1 MTWANPEFFILLLLV
16 PIIAF
21 GYWWY
26 FRTKRLKALTFS
38 DTSDMGNLPGNWR
51 RYFVWTSPI
60 LSIVALILIIIALA
74 RPQTVNETIER
85 KTEGI
90 DIVVVLDLSTS
101 MLAEDLRPNR
111 FIAAKNLTSDFIDN
125 RPNDRIG
132 LVIFR
137 RQSFTLVPPTTD
149 YRLLKDKLQTLEM
162 DITEDGTAIGMGI
175 ATAVNRLRNSTAV
188 SKVIILL
195 TDGENNAGEVDPVT
209 ASDLALAHDIRLYTI
224 GVSTEG
230 TAPYPVD
237 DPVFGKRYHPIRVD
251 IDERML
257 TSIAEKTGGRYFRA
271 RDTEALAN
279 IYTSIDELET
289 SELEEIIYLDRKEH
303 YSVFL
308 LSGVLTLLFG
318 LAAEKVLFRTEL
330 H

>member
-1 MTWANPEFFILLLLV
+1 MTWANPEFFILLILV
-16 PIIAF
+16 PAYAV
-21 GYWWY
+21 GYLWV
-26 FRTKRLKALTFS
+26 TKSKRVQALTFS
-38 DTSDMGNLPGNWR
+38 DINDMGELPGNWR
-51 RYFVWTSPI
+51 KYGMWASPF
-60 LSIVALILIIIALA
+60 LSAVALMLIILALA
-74 RPQTVNETIER
+74 RPQTVNETVER
-85 KTEGI
+85 RTEGI

-111 FIAAKNLTSDFIDN
+111 FTAAKNLTSDFIDN

-149 YRLLKDKLQTLEM
+149 YGLLKEKLQTLEM

-175 ATAVNRLRNSTAV
+175 ATAVNRLRTSSTA

-209 ASDLALAHDIRLYTI
+209 ASDLADAHSIRLYTI

-230 TAPYPVD
+230 TAPYPVE

-251 IDERML
+251 IDEDML
-257 TSIAEKTGGRYFRA
+257 TDIAEKTGGRYFRA

-279 IYTSIDELET
+279 IYASIDELET
-289 SELEEIIYLDRKEH
+289 SELEEIIYLDRKE
-303 YSVFL
+303 YYQWFL
-308 LSGVLTLLFG
+308 LSGVLVLLVG
-318 LAAEKVLFRTEL
+318 LGSEKVLFRSEL

>member
-1 MTWANPEFFILLLLV
+1 MTWASPEFFILLILLPAYAV
-16 PIIAF
+16 

-26 FRTKRLKALTFS
+26 LKSKRIQALTFS
-38 DTSDMGNLPGNWR
+38 DTQNMGQLPGNWR
-51 RYFVWTSPI
+51 KYGIWASPI
-60 LSIVALILIIIALA
+60 LSTIALLLVILALA

-85 KTEGI
+85 RTEGI

-149 YRLLKDKLQTLEM
+149 YTLLKEKLQTLEM

-175 ATAVNRLRNSTAV
+175 ATAVNRLRTSSAV

-209 ASDLALAHDIRLYTI
+209 ASDLADAHDIRLYTI

-230 TAPYPVD
+230 TAPYPVE

-251 IDERML
+251 IDEDML
-257 TSIAEKTGGRYFRA
+257 TDIAEKTGGRYFRA

-279 IYTSIDELET
+279 IYASIDELET

-303 YSVFL
+303 YHWFL
-308 LSGVLTLLFG
+308 LSGVLVLLVG
-318 LAAEKVLFRTEL
+318 LGSEKVFFRTEL

>member
-1 MTWANPEFFILLLLV
+1 MTWASPEFFLLLILV
-16 PIIAF
+16 PVYAV

-26 FRTKRLKALTFS
+26 LKSKRVQALTFS
-38 DTSDMGNLPGNWR
+38 DTKDMGELPGNWR
-51 RYFVWTSPI
+51 KYGVWTSPI
-60 LSIVALILIIIALA
+60 FSAIALLLVVLALA
-74 RPQTVNETIER
+74 RPQTVNETVER
-85 KTEGI
+85 RTEGI

-149 YRLLKDKLQTLEM
+149 YALLKEKLQTLEM

-175 ATAVNRLRNSTAV
+175 ATAVNRLRTSSAA

-209 ASDLALAHDIRLYTI
+209 ASDLADAHDIRLYTI

-230 TAPYPVD
+230 TAPYPVE

-251 IDERML
+251 IDEDML
-257 TSIAEKTGGRYFRA
+257 TDIAEKTGGRYFRA

-279 IYTSIDELET
+279 IYASIDELET

-303 YSVFL
+303 YQWFL
-308 LSGVLTLLFG
+308 LSGVVVLLIG
-318 LAAEKVLFRTEL
+318 LGSDKVLFRTEL

>member
-1 MTWANPEFFILLLLV
+1 MTWASPEFFLLLILV
-16 PIIAF
+16 PVYAV

-26 FRTKRLKALTFS
+26 LKSKRVQALTFS
-38 DTSDMGNLPGNWR
+38 DTKDMGELPGNWR
-51 RYFVWTSPI
+51 KYGVWTSPI
-60 LSIVALILIIIALA
+60 FSAIALLLVVLALA
-74 RPQTVNETIER
+74 RPQTVNETVER
-85 KTEGI
+85 RTEGI

-149 YRLLKDKLQTLEM
+149 YALLKEKLKTLEM

-175 ATAVNRLRNSTAV
+175 ATAVNRLRTSSAA

-209 ASDLALAHDIRLYTI
+209 ASDLADAHNIRLYTI

-230 TAPYPVD
+230 TAPYPVE

-251 IDERML
+251 IDEDML
-257 TSIAEKTGGRYFRA
+257 TDIAEKTGGRYFRA

-279 IYTSIDELET
+279 IYSSIDELET

-303 YSVFL
+303 YQWFL
-308 LSGVLTLLFG
+308 LSGILVLLVG
-318 LAAEKVLFRTEL
+318 LGSEKIFFRTEL

>member
-1 MTWANPEFFILLLLV
+1 MTWASPEFFILLIFIPLYA
-16 PIIAF
+16 I

-26 FRTKRLKALTFS
+26 STSKRIKALTFS
-38 DTSDMGNLPGNWR
+38 DVNDMDNLPGNWR
-51 RYFVWTSPI
+51 KYGVWSYPAFSVI
-60 LSIVALILIIIALA
+60 SLILIILALA
-74 RPQTVNETIER
+74 RPQRINETLER
-85 KTEGI
+85 RTEGI

-132 LVIFR
+132 LVVFR

-149 YRLLKDKLQTLEM
+149 YTLLKEKLKTLEM

-175 ATAVNRLRNSTAV
+175 ATAVNRLKTSTAT

-195 TDGENNAGEVDPVT
+195 TDGENNAGEIDPVT
-209 ASDLALAHDIRLYTI
+209 ASDLALAHSIRLYTI

-230 TAPYPVD
+230 TAPYPVE

-251 IDERML
+251 IDEGML
-257 TSIAEKTGGRYFRA
+257 TQIAEKTGGRYFRA

-279 IYTSIDELET
+279 IYSSIDELET
-289 SELEEIIYLDRKEH
+289 SELEEIIYLDRKEYYH
-303 YSVFL
+303 WFL
-308 LSGVLTLLFG
+308 LSGIIALFIG
-318 LAAEKVLFRTEL
+318 LISEKILFRTEL
-330 H
+330 V

>member
-1 MTWANPEFFILLLLV
+1 MTWASPEFFLLLIVV
-16 PIIAF
+16 PAYAV

-26 FRTKRLKALTFS
+26 LKTKRIQALTFS
-38 DTSDMGNLPGNWR
+38 DTQDMGQLPGNWR
-51 RYFVWTSPI
+51 KYGVWASPI
-60 LSIVALILIIIALA
+60 LSAIALLLVILALA
-74 RPQTVNETIER
+74 RPQTVNETVER
-85 KTEGI
+85 RTEGI

-149 YRLLKDKLQTLEM
+149 YALLKEKLQTLEM

-175 ATAVNRLRNSTAV
+175 ATAVNRLRTSSAA

-209 ASDLALAHDIRLYTI
+209 ASDLADAHDIRLYTI

-230 TAPYPVD
+230 TAPYPVE

-251 IDERML
+251 IDEDML

-279 IYTSIDELET
+279 IYASIDELET
-289 SELEEIIYLDRKEH
+289 SELEEIIYLDRKEYYH
-303 YSVFL
+303 WFL
-308 LSGVLTLLFG
+308 LSGVLVLLIG
-318 LAAEKVLFRTEL
+318 LGSEKVLFRTEL

>member
-1 MTWANPEFFILLLLV
+1 MSWAHPEFFFLFITIPILLVGLW
-16 PIIAF
+16 IF
-21 GYWWY
+21 HKK
-26 FRTKRLKALTFS
+26 KRIQALTFS
-38 DTSDMGNLPGNWR
+38 DTRAMERLPGNWKTSG
-51 RYFVWTSPI
+51 VWLSVF
-60 LSIVALILIIIALA
+60 LSILACIGIILALA
-74 RPQTVNETIER
+74 RPQTVNETVEKR
-85 KTEGI
+85 TEGI

-111 FIAAKNLTSDFIDN
+111 FIAAKNLTADFIDN

-149 YRLLKDKLQTLEM
+149 YRLLKDKLETLQM

-175 ATAVNRLRNSTAV
+175 ATAVNRLRNSLSV

-209 ASDLALAHDIRLYTI
+209 ASDLAAAHNIRLYTI

-237 DPVFGKRYHPIRVD
+237 DPVFGKRYHPIKVD
-251 IDERML
+251 IDEPML

-279 IYTSIDELET
+279 IYSSIDELEKT
-289 SELEEIIYLDRKEH
+289 ELEEIIYLDRKEH
-303 YSVFL
+303 YPTFLLGGIVFL
-308 LSGVLTLLFG
+308 LLSILS
-318 LAAEKVLFRTEL
+318 EKVFFRSEL
-330 H
+330 Q

>member
-1 MTWANPEFFILLLLV
+1 MTWANPEFFLLLLLLPV
-16 PIIAF
+16 AGL
-21 GYWWY
+21 GYWW
-26 FRTKRLKALTFS
+26 FNKSKRIKALTFS
-38 DTSDMGNLPGNWR
+38 DTSEMGNLPGNWKKHG
-51 RYFVWTSPI
+51 VWASPFLYVI
-60 LSIVALILIIIALA
+60 ALGLIIISLA
-74 RPQTVNETIER
+74 RPQTVNETVER
-85 KTEGI
+85 RTEGI

-149 YRLLKDKLQTLEM
+149 YRLLKEKLQTLEM

-175 ATAVNRLRNSTAV
+175 ATAVNRLRNSNTT

-209 ASDLALAHDIRLYTI
+209 ASDLALAHGIRLYTI

-230 TAPYPVD
+230 TAPYPVE

-257 TSIAEKTGGRYFRA
+257 TDIAEKTGGRYFRA
-271 RDTEALAN
+271 RDTEALAD

-303 YSVFL
+303 YATFL
-308 LSGVLTLLFG
+308 LTGVLALFMG
-318 LAAEKVLFRTEL
+318 LAFEKVVFRSEL
-330 H
+330 N